1 MEINQILADVNV
13 IFKDILD
20 NDEFEVNETST
31 AGDEWD
37 SLTNIQLVAAIEKH
51 FKIRFTSAEI
61 SSWMNVGEMLNA
73 IKSKLDTKSD
83 K

>member
-1 MEINQILADVNV
+1 MEINKILEEVNV

-20 NDEFEVNETST
+20 DEDFEVNEEST

-61 SSWMNVGEMLNA
+61 ASWMNVGEMLHA
-73 IKSKLDTKSD
+73 IKSKVDAK
-83 K
+83 